1 MSSGFHLVQCTP
13 LRFNPRVNTMK
24 APANPLSNQS
34 SERASASAVGR
45 AFQRTYGSPARV
57 YRAPGR
63 VNLIGEHTDYN
74 FGFVMPVAIN
84 LYCWVALSPRPDRQ
98 LHVRSTNFETS
109 VSVDLDNPHLTSRG
123 DWSDYVVGTA
133 IALEQHG
140 YKIPGAN
147 ILVSGLVPM
156 GSGLS
161 SSAAIEVSTG
171 YALLDVN
178 NVSID
183 RTQLALACRQAEN
196 EFVGAHVG
204 IMDQFIC
211 SHGRAGH
218 ALMLDCRSLDAQF
231 LPVSADVKLVVCNT
245 GVRHQHA
252 GGEYNVRRAQCE
264 EGVRLLSSATP
275 GTQSLRD
282 IDPAQLEQHKH
293 LMPELIYR
301 RCRHV
306 VTENVRVQRA
316 AEALLQGDLALLGT
330 LMAESHRSMRDDYE
344 ISCAELDTM
353 VEIASVQPGII
364 GARMTGGG
372 FGGCTINLVR
382 SDAADAFKHSV
393 SMEFQNRTNI
403 YPDIYVLSASEGVLE
418 VTVDTLVA

>member
-1 MSSGFHLVQCTP
+1 M
-13 LRFNPRVNTMK
+13 NP
-24 APANPLSNQS
+24 PANPQMDQS
-34 SERASASAVGR
+34 CERASAFAAGR
-45 AFQRTYGSPARV
+45 AFQGIYGTPARV

-74 FGFVMPVAIN
+74 LGFVMPAAIN

-98 LHVRSTNFETS
+98 LHVCSANFEATL
-109 VSVDLDNPHLTSRG
+109 SVDLDDPHLTPRG

-147 ILVSGLVPM
+147 ILVSGQVPM

-171 YALLDVN
+171 YGLLDIN
-178 NVSID
+178 NANID
-183 RTQLALACRQAEN
+183 RTQLALACRHAEN
-196 EFVGAHVG
+196 EFVGARVG
-204 IMDQFIC
+204 IMDQFV
-211 SHGRAGH
+211 SSNGRAGH
-218 ALMLDCRSLDAQF
+218 ALMLDCRSLDARF
-231 LPVSADVKLVVCNT
+231 LPISADVRLVVCNT

-252 GGEYNVRRAQCE
+252 GGEYNVRRAQCD
-264 EGVRLLSSATP
+264 EGVRLLSSALRE
-275 GTQSLRD
+275 TQSLRD
-282 IDPAQLEQHKH
+282 IDLANLEQHKH
-293 LMPELIYR
+293 LLPELIYR

-306 VTENVRVQRA
+306 VTENDRVQRA
-316 AEALLQGDLALLGT
+316 AEALLLGDFALLGS
-330 LMAESHRSMRDDYE
+330 LMAESHHSMRDDYE
-344 ISCAELDTM
+344 VSCAELDTM
-353 VEIASVQPGII
+353 VEIASVQPGVI

-382 SDAADAFKHSV
+382 ADEADAFKHSV
-393 SMEFQNRTNI
+393 AIEYQSRTNI

-418 VTVDTLVA
+418 VTAESLAA